1 MNFSNIEQNNEDQNV
16 AASSAQHEVRYRAAP
31 TWTRALQW
39 AIVGCI
45 GFGFIYAVFAR
56 IDEVVIA
63 RGELKGMGAERPIK
77 APVSG
82 VVSGIP
88 VTEGELVSAGQVLI
102 QLDSEVSNERL
113 RSLEPK
119 KNWRASA
126 SRMKTKLLKRALT
139 AFRPNSKA

>member
-1 MNFSNIEQNNEDQNV
+1 MNLSKPDPNDGQLVPLAHQ
-16 AASSAQHEVRYRAAP
+16 EVRYRAAP

-45 GFGFIYAVFAR
+45 GFGFIYAVVAR

-63 RGELKGMGAERPIK
+63 RGELKGLGAERPIK

-88 VTEGELVSAGQVLI
+88 VTEGELVTPGQVLI
-102 QLDSEVSNERL
+102 PVSYTHL
-113 RSLEPK
+113 RAHE
-119 KNWRASA
+119 
-126 SRMKTKLLKRALT
+126 T
-139 AFRPNSKA
+139 

>member
-1 MNFSNIEQNNEDQNV
+1 MNRLQQRSQQRRQRCRL
-16 AASSAQHEVRYRAAP
+16 AHQEVRYRAAP

-45 GFGFIYAVFAR
+45 GFGFIYAVVAR

-88 VTEGELVSAGQVLI
+88 ITEGELVTPGQVLI
-102 QLDSEVSNERL
+102 QFDPEVNIERL
-113 RSLEPK
+113 RSL
-119 KNWRASA
+119 
-126 SRMKTKLLKRALT
+126 SRQKELESQRFKEKQAFEARKTACN
-139 AFRPNSKA
+139 PSSKACS

>member
-1 MNFSNIEQNNEDQNV
+1 M
-16 AASSAQHEVRYRAAP
+16 RYRAAP

-45 GFGFIYAVFAR
+45 GFGFIYAVVAR

-77 APVSG
+77 APMSG

-88 VTEGELVSAGQVLI
+88 VTEGELVSPGQVLI
-102 QLDSEVSNERL
+102 QFDSEVSNERL
-113 RSLEPK
+113 RSLKHQKELE
-119 KNWRASA
+119 
-126 SRMKTKLLKRALT
+126 SRRLRKEIQAFEARSDSLQAQLKSLQKT
-139 AFRPNSKA
+139 